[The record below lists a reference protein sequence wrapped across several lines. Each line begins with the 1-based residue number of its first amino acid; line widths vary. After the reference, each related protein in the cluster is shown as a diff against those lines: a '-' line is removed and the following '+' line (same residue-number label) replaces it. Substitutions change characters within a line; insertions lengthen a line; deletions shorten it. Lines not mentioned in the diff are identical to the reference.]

1 MADYKS
7 THTGAEI
14 DAGIDKAVTADT
26 NWNLLMANLG
36 VGRWANQDMYSFSK
50 TNAILDNLFPYYT
63 TANRMFANGSFRD
76 FSNNTLIDGT
86 ITVDFKGMQANCS
99 YLFHNYQNTGVLNLS
114 NLNNLFGINMFA
126 FCKFTEIH
134 ATNFKCI
141 KLPNK
146 WVDGY
151 NMFFNC
157 SNLKIVDGFDL
168 RNIERLDGCFYFDSN
183 LEQIINCHFDKS
195 FAINSSTKFTESALV
210 DIISQLETVTTAQTL
225 TMGATNLAKL
235 TDAEK
240 KVATDKGW
248 VLA

>member
-1 MADYKS
+1 MADYKLN
-7 THTGAEI
+7 HTGAEV
-14 DAGIDKAVTADT
+14 DSAIDKANTADS
-26 NWNLLMANLG
+26 NWSLLMANLG
-36 VGRWANQDMYSFSK
+36 IGRWANQDMYSFSK
-50 TNAILDNLFPYYT
+50 TNTIVDDLFPYYT
-63 TANRMFANGSFRD
+63 MANRMFANGSFRY
-76 FSNNTLIDGT
+76 FSNNELIDGN
-86 ITVDFKGMQANCS
+86 ITVNFQGMQADCS
-99 YLFHNYQNTGVLNLS
+99 YLFQNYQNTGILNLS

-134 ATNFKCI
+134 ATNFKCV
-141 KLPNK
+141 KLRDK

-151 NMFFNC
+151 YMFYRC
-157 SNLKIVDGFDL
+157 PNLKIVDGFDL
-168 RNIERLDGCFYFDSN
+168 RNIERLDGCFAFDSN

-195 FAINSSTKFTESALV
+195 FVINGSTKFTESALA

-240 KVATDKGW
+240 QVATDKGW